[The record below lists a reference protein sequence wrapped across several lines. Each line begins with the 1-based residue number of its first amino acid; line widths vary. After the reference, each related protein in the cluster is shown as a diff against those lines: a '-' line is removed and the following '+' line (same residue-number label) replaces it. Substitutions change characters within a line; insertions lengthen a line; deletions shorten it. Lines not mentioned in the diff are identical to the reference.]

1 MNFKNKISSR
11 RSSVPRSTSIMNV
24 LLLFFLSST
33 LLSTVESFTSQ
44 SFRQPTSYFKSNHQ
58 RPLLTLS
65 SSLNS
70 KKHQHEEPSKRRK
83 PQNNKVAM
91 KWVVESIEK
100 ILHQELKQE
109 QRNMSKKDEKFLH
122 LLYSMPRANSKQEA
136 NRIEKQLLALDITSV
151 YSHAIQERVMKA
163 VSMAGY
169 VNLSLS
175 LLESMLDT
183 NQSMVYVPSYM
194 AYTAVLNRL
203 RKWKRI
209 DTMRELM
216 QKLSK
221 ACDVT
226 KETLD
231 IVALN
236 TYISALCDVIPS
248 SKNDYELV
256 QEVMTLLKTES
267 STMPKP
273 DVMTFNIALNLAANL
288 GNETLVND
296 TIHLMKHQGI
306 LPDIVT
312 YNAMLKAA
320 PTSEFKAKVV
330 DEILEKK
337 ELTPDRFTIEL
348 ALIPLVDQGRIAD
361 LLQLLQT
368 FRSSNE
374 KEYVLQNAFSTY
386 LLTLVKA
393 GEVDIARAIFD
404 TCLLSPSLE
413 QADTTIEIMKHVRE
427 EGVELSF
434 RPLKPIT
441 RHFNA
446 LFEGYKML
454 NDPYT
459 KISESK
465 TQTSPPVHCLTL
477 FQHMKCQNVLPDSY
491 STTLLMSLQKNSKDI
506 TNLFNSLVEYADIN
520 LDPPIYHS
528 LMMAYGSIGD
538 ASSVCHVF
546 DHMLKADV
554 LAKSL
559 NSWNVFLTA
568 LSKSCIQTESDII
581 DCEQADAKRLDLP
594 ECNASVKFASNET
607 LVDIV
612 KGHSPAEA
620 SKLLLELMVKST
632 QTDSDAST
640 FILRPNG
647 QTFCLVASALSHS
660 DNISSA
666 EVLELYKNAIENDIV
681 LDGRFLNAL
690 LRCYGDDIQKAL
702 QTWKTTYRL
711 AILASST
718 DDSMTNRRFTKVG
731 KSLIA
736 AYHGLMH
743 VAGKAYRPDIALR
756 IAYAMTKEG
765 LEPTEAALNAYN
777 AGVRLRDMDL
787 EKVRLHTQYE
797 KLLLIECSNY
807 CPNDKRKLK
816 EKRVRIII

>member
-1 MNFKNKISSR
+1 M
-11 RSSVPRSTSIMNV
+11 TC
-24 LLLFFLSST
+24 LLL
-33 LLSTVESFTSQ
+33 
-44 SFRQPTSYFKSNHQ
+44 
-58 RPLLTLS
+58 
-65 SSLNS
+65 
-70 KKHQHEEPSKRRK
+70 
-83 PQNNKVAM
+83 
-91 KWVVESIEK
+91 
-100 ILHQELKQE
+100 
-109 QRNMSKKDEKFLH
+109 
-122 LLYSMPRANSKQEA
+122 ANSKQEA
-136 NRIEKQLLALDITSV
+136 NRIEEQLLDLNIASI

-169 VNLSLS
+169 INLSLS

-183 NQSMVYVPSYM
+183 NQTKVYVPSYM

-248 SKNDYELV
+248 STSNHDYELV
-256 QEVMTLLKTES
+256 QEVMTLLKHES
-267 STMPKP
+267 SSAMPRP

-348 ALIPLVDQGRIAD
+348 ALIPLLDQGRIAD

-368 FRSSNE
+368 FRSSHE

-393 GEVDIARAIFD
+393 GEVDSARAIFD

-413 QADTTIEIMKHVRE
+413 QADTTIEIMERVRK
-427 EGVELSF
+427 EGAELSF

-465 TQTSPPVHCLTL
+465 SHTSPLVHCLTL
-477 FQHMKCQNVLPDSY
+477 FEHMKCQNVLQDSY
-491 STTLLMSLQKNSKDI
+491 STTLLMSLQKNPKDI
-506 TNLFNSLVEYADIN
+506 TNLFNSLMEYTDVN

-528 LMMAYGSIGD
+528 LMMAYGSVGD

-546 DHMLKADV
+546 DHMIKVDV
-554 LAKSL
+554 LTKSL

-568 LSKSCIQTESDII
+568 LSKSCTKTETDVI
-581 DCEQADAKRLDLP
+581 DCDLADAKRLDLT
-594 ECNASVKFASNET
+594 ECNVVKFANDET
-607 LVDIV
+607 LLDIV
-612 KGHSPAEA
+612 NDHSPAEA
-620 SKLLLELMVKST
+620 SKLLLELMVEST
-632 QTDSDAST
+632 QTDSNAST

-647 QTFCLVASALSHS
+647 QTYCLVASALSHS
-660 DNISSA
+660 NNITST
-666 EVLELYKNAIENDIV
+666 EVLDLYKNAIENEIV

-690 LRCYGDDIQKAL
+690 LRCYGSDIREAL
-702 QTWKTTYRL
+702 QTWKTTYRP

-718 DDSMTNRRFTKVG
+718 DDSTTNRRFTKVG

-736 AYHGLMH
+736 SYHGLMH
-743 VAGKAYRPDIALR
+743 VAGKALRPDIALR

-765 LEPTEAALNAYN
+765 LEPTEATLNAYN
-777 AGVRLRDMDL
+777 AGARLRDMDL

-807 CPNDKRKLK
+807 CPNDKRKLN